1 MGQKMVHS
9 ATIYRMP
16 FVSKFGIGGV
26 KAGDFSGDISQC
38 QKLELSMKTFFSVG
52 FFQETPNGGQISL
65 RICRKLPP
73 SSASAREVTK
83 NTCPRLFTTHE
94 RRIQSRVIKK
104 KNSYDFYIKVKK
116 TAVETLTFWGKI
128 PMKKISNKHVI
139 SNGMSYGS
147 SYLSQEILAL
157 PTFQSKS
164 CIEN

>member
-1 MGQKMVHS
+1 M
-9 ATIYRMP
+9 
-16 FVSKFGIGGV
+16 
-26 KAGDFSGDISQC
+26 
-38 QKLELSMKTFFSVG
+38 
-52 FFQETPNGGQISL
+52 
-65 RICRKLPP
+65 
-73 SSASAREVTK
+73 
-83 NTCPRLFTTHE
+83 
-94 RRIQSRVIKK
+94 
-104 KNSYDFYIKVKK
+104 KK